1 LNNTPYVN
9 RMAPAG
15 AQVRRHDWSAN
26 LSGGSTRSRSRRTS
40 SGGSTASWEAAGWVV
55 QDTTDLNLIAGPG
68 IAVREVVMKP
78 GHGRIDYLL
87 YADKAVGG
95 LPRIRSKGV
104 AEM

>member
-1 LNNTPYVN
+1 
-9 RMAPAG
+9 MAPSG

-26 LSGGSTRSRSRRTS
+26 LSGGSYSVAF
-40 SGGSTASWEAAGWVV
+40 TAGLVGRLDRQLEAAGWVV
-55 QDTTDLNLIAGPG
+55 QDKKDLNLFAGPG

-87 YADKAVGG
+87 YVDKAVGG